1 MDQKRKPFFFQ
12 STEQKKWWQF
22 RKMDRRE
29 YGYTAVVG
37 WLGGYIIGGVVGEVL
52 ALAGFV
58 CGVVWIVLT
67 IQEKLRNRK
76 SAIA

>member
-1 MDQKRKPFFFQ
+1 
-12 STEQKKWWQF
+12 
-22 RKMDRRE
+22 MDRRE